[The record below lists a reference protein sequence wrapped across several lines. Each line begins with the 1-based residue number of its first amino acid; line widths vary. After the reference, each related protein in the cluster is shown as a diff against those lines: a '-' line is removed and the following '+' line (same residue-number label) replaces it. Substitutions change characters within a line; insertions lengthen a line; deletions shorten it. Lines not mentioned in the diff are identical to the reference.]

1 MLRIAYDYI
10 HFSNSI
16 ITHNCLIY
24 GNHSDVV
31 GVVAT
36 FLHSYRSEYIDRNST
51 EQTDFEHESVR
62 NVCRISAQMFSR
74 MNIEQVNSERTSITD
89 FFLKKQEYFYQI
101 YAEL

>member
-1 MLRIAYDYI
+1 MLCIAYDYI
-10 HFSNSI
+10 RFSNSI

-31 GVVAT
+31 GVVPT

-74 MNIEQVNSERTSITD
+74 VNI
-89 FFLKKQEYFYQI
+89 
-101 YAEL
+101 